1 MFPLLLYNIKTDISI
16 FLFRLKLHYHVYRY
30 ISSVQ
35 AKTFNIILQLNGS
48 MNGLRRYSID
58 KIVNNIMLLQ
68 ELLIDKDGNSLS
80 YYKIQKVRVVTNYII
95 SRNSFISDGFD
106 MDRSN
111 TEQIKSIIY
120 EIVDTLLVDNYL
132 NEKEIRAIIN
142 KHRIQL
148 KYKRK

>member
-1 MFPLLLYNIKTDISI
+1 
-16 FLFRLKLHYHVYRY
+16 
-30 ISSVQ
+30 
-35 AKTFNIILQLNGS
+35 